1 MVPYIVP
8 GPITDGEE
16 ELKMLYG
23 GGCRLNGGAAWQASE
38 RQKGTHG
45 RERERS
51 VGLIK
56 DNR

>member
-45 RERERS
+45 REREER
-51 VGLIK
+51 GA
-56 DNR
+56 DQR